1 MPNWCECD
9 LKVIGPADKVQ
20 EFKLALKCPDDD
32 SVFKI
37 NNIIPTP
44 ASLADAQADSK
55 EIVFDIVYG
64 SEEQFAMIKTL
75 YEFEG
80 DDRVAALD
88 KFMAL
93 QPEGNREAIKEA
105 LIIYKSNHDLYGH
118 KTWYTWR
125 IHHWGTKW
133 DTSESSIFSEKSG
146 PDDQVCLFYTFNTAW
161 SPPVEAIQ
169 IMSSRFSFLTFKM
182 RYFECGMGF
191 KGYAKFKD
199 GEVLADKRG
208 GYSGHRGG

>member
-9 LKVIGPADKVQ
+9 LKVIGPADKIQ

-44 ASLADAQADSK
+44 AALADAQASSK
-55 EIVFDIVYG
+55 EIVYDIVYG

-75 YEFEG
+75 YDFE
-80 DDRVAALD
+80 DNDRLVALE

-93 QPEGNREAIKEA
+93 QPEDNRESIREA
-105 LIIYKSNHDLYGH
+105 LVIYKRNYDLYGH

-125 IHHWGTKW
+125 IHNWGTKW
-133 DTSESSIFSEKSG
+133 DTSQSVLVSEKPRPG
-146 PDDQVCLFYTFNTAW
+146 GQVCLFYTFNTAW
-161 SPPVEAIQ
+161 TPPLEAIQ
-169 IMSSRFSFLTFKM
+169 IMSNRFSFLTFKM
-182 RYFECGMGF
+182 RYFECGMGY
-191 KGYAKFKD
+191 KGYVKYKD
-199 GEVLADKRG
+199 GIALTDKRG
-208 GYSGHRGG
+208 GYSGSRGG